1 MEGAFATKGYIMEI
15 ELAIY
20 FVIVFLGLQG
30 LYRFS
35 KNVSLTML
43 TIGNILILQYSFINY
58 EWELLILTI
67 MMMIAQLTRV
77 IGGEQ

>member
-1 MEGAFATKGYIMEI
+1 MEI

-30 LYRFS
+30 LYKFS

-43 TIGNILILQYSFINY
+43 TIGNILILQYSFIHY

-77 IGGEQ
+77 IWGEQ

>member
-1 MEGAFATKGYIMEI
+1 MEI

-58 EWELLILTI
+58 EWELLILTV

-77 IGGEQ
+77 IWGEE

>member
-1 MEGAFATKGYIMEI
+1 MEI
-15 ELAIY
+15 ELIIY

-77 IGGEQ
+77 IWGEQ

>member
-1 MEGAFATKGYIMEI
+1 MEI

-43 TIGNILILQYSFINY
+43 TIGNILILQYSFIHY

-77 IGGEQ
+77 IWGEQ

>member
-1 MEGAFATKGYIMEI
+1 MEI

-43 TIGNILILQYSFINY
+43 TIGNILILQHSYFGY
-58 EWELLILTI
+58 DFELLVLTI

-77 IGGEQ
+77 VWGEE

>member
-1 MEGAFATKGYIMEI
+1 MEI

-58 EWELLILTI
+58 EWELLILTV
-67 MMMIAQLTRV
+67 MMMTAQLTRV

>member
-1 MEGAFATKGYIMEI
+1 MEGAFKTKGEIMEI

-20 FVIVFLGLQG
+20 FLIVFLGLQG
-30 LYRFS
+30 LYQFS

-43 TIGNILILQYSFINY
+43 SIGNILILQYSFINY

-77 IGGEQ
+77 IWGEK

>member
-1 MEGAFATKGYIMEI
+1 MEI

-30 LYRFS
+30 LYQFS

-43 TIGNILILQYSFINY
+43 SIGNILILQYSFINY

-67 MMMIAQLTRV
+67 LMMTAQLTRV
-77 IGGEQ
+77 LWGKE

>member
-1 MEGAFATKGYIMEI
+1 MEGAFKTKGEIMEI

-77 IGGEQ
+77 IWGEE

>member
-1 MEGAFATKGYIMEI
+1 MEI

-30 LYRFS
+30 LYKFS

-43 TIGNILILQYSFINY
+43 TIGNILILQHSYFGY
-58 EWELLILTI
+58 DFELLVLTI

-77 IGGEQ
+77 IWGEE

>member
-1 MEGAFATKGYIMEI
+1 MEI

-35 KNVSLTML
+35 KNISLTML

>member
-1 MEGAFATKGYIMEI
+1 MEI

-67 MMMIAQLTRV
+67 MMMTAQLTRV
-77 IGGEQ
+77 YRWVENEKFNIKN

>member
-1 MEGAFATKGYIMEI
+1 MEI

-77 IGGEQ
+77 IWGEE

>member
-1 MEGAFATKGYIMEI
+1 MDL

-20 FVIVFLGLQG
+20 FAIVFLGLQG
-30 LYRFS
+30 LYQFS

-43 TIGNILILQYSFINY
+43 TIGNILILQYSFMDYDWN
-58 EWELLILTI
+58 LLILTI

-77 IGGEQ
+77 LWGEE

>member
-1 MEGAFATKGYIMEI
+1 MEI

-30 LYRFS
+30 LYKFS

-43 TIGNILILQYSFINY
+43 TIGNILILQHSYFGY
-58 EWELLILTI
+58 DFELLVLTI
-67 MMMIAQLTRV
+67 MMMTAQLTRV
-77 IGGEQ
+77 IWGEE

>member
-1 MEGAFATKGYIMEI
+1 MEI

-43 TIGNILILQYSFINY
+43 TIGNILILQHSFINY

-77 IGGEQ
+77 VWGEE

>member
-1 MEGAFATKGYIMEI
+1 MEI

-67 MMMIAQLTRV
+67 MMMTAQLTRV
-77 IGGEQ
+77 IGGGE

>member
-1 MEGAFATKGYIMEI
+1 MEI

-77 IGGEQ
+77 LWGKE

>member
-1 MEGAFATKGYIMEI
+1 MEI
-15 ELAIY
+15 ELIIY

>member
-1 MEGAFATKGYIMEI
+1 MEI

-20 FVIVFLGLQG
+20 FLIVFLGLQG

-77 IGGEQ
+77 IWGEE

>member
-1 MEGAFATKGYIMEI
+1 MEI

-43 TIGNILILQYSFINY
+43 TIGNILILQHSYFGY
-58 EWELLILTI
+58 DFELLVLTI

>member
-1 MEGAFATKGYIMEI
+1 MEI

-67 MMMIAQLTRV
+67 MMMIDQLTRV
-77 IGGEQ
+77 IWGEE

>member
-1 MEGAFATKGYIMEI
+1 MEI

-30 LYRFS
+30 LYKFS

-43 TIGNILILQYSFINY
+43 TIGNILILQYSFIHY

-77 IGGEQ
+77 IWGEE

>member
-1 MEGAFATKGYIMEI
+1 MEI

-67 MMMIAQLTRV
+67 MMMVAQLTRV
-77 IGGEQ
+77 IGGQE

>member
-1 MEGAFATKGYIMEI
+1 MEI

>member
-1 MEGAFATKGYIMEI
+1 MEI

-35 KNVSLTML
+35 KNVSLTIL
-43 TIGNILILQYSFINY
+43 TIGNILILQYSFIHY

-77 IGGEQ
+77 IWGEE

>member
-1 MEGAFATKGYIMEI
+1 MDI
-15 ELAIY
+15 ELALY

-58 EWELLILTI
+58 EWELLILTV

-77 IGGEQ
+77 IWGEE

>member
-1 MEGAFATKGYIMEI
+1 MEI

-77 IGGEQ
+77 LGGKE